1 MGGVEKKEDLDIRA
15 WEFAELGRLMSWRS
29 TRPDPL
35 RQDGKGEA
43 AGELGASQW
52 PGGPATGV
60 CARASAAWREGG
72 EEAGGIGELE
82 LTTWRLSA

>member
-1 MGGVEKKEDLDIRA
+1 MGGRARKEGGPRHPG
-15 WEFAELGRLMSWRS
+15 LGVCRTQKAYE